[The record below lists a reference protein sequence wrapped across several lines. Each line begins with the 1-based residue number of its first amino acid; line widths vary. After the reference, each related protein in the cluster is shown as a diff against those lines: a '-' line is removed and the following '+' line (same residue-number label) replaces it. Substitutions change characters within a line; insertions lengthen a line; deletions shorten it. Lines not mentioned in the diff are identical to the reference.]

1 MTNIHEEIEKIL
13 SKYGEAQ
20 INLTSEAAQKM
31 IANEICKS
39 VLSRSKTILLNEVK
53 CLREEVKEIR
63 EMVENWPP
71 NDVY

>member
-20 INLTSEAAQKM
+20 INLSSDSAQKM
-31 IANEICKS
+31 ISNEICKT
-39 VLSRSKTILLNEVK
+39 VLSRSKTILLDEVK
-53 CLREEVKEIR
+53 RLREEVEEIR
-63 EMVENWPP
+63 EMVEKWPS